1 MAARNGVNCQVL
13 GGSIRVVDGVETVA
27 DVMKELDLSGN
38 YTIAI
43 NGQPAELS
51 DTLPTIGRVLV
62 TFAEQV
68 KGN

>member
-1 MAARNGVNCQVL
+1 MAVRNGINAQVL

-27 DVMKELDLSGN
+27 DVMKELDLSGK

-51 DTLPTIGRVLV
+51 DTLPGAGRVLV